1 MQACGPVVMPKPA
14 PNAPFII
21 IRPIIRLGNR
31 LWRAGSID
39 FLAQVSFAHG
49 SRTAPRKI
57 RRLKPCDNINQVA
70 VEPIKELL
78 QDYPDTAP
86 LPIFVFDAGYEPGQ
100 LASL

>member
-49 SRTAPRKI
+49 SWTAPRKI